1 MAGHKHISESEAK
14 RMWLLHKKGL
24 KPSEIAFAVER
35 NVQSVYRVV
44 ALFEKAEKGEWE
56 EIESKLGK
64 NKNLCS
70 LARTLFGATEAEEP
84 APEKTQPAAAAPD
97 NTARYLVSVLTELR
111 RNNELLEK
119 LCKAWEV
126 QP

>member
-44 ALFEKAEKGEWE
+44 ALFEKAEKGE
-56 EIESKLGK
+56 
-64 NKNLCS
+64 CH
-70 LARTLFGATEAEEP
+70 RTH
-84 APEKTQPAAAAPD
+84 AP
-97 NTARYLVSVLTELR
+97 
-111 RNNELLEK
+111 
-119 LCKAWEV
+119 
-126 QP
+126 